1 MMVIGKH
8 RKDLFADEEGRLAVR
23 QLFCRL
29 RKCRTDSSYPFYML
43 RALVGLLPFC
53 SLFQVVSSKPEV
65 ERLALI
71 E

>member
-1 MMVIGKH
+1 
-8 RKDLFADEEGRLAVR
+8 
-23 QLFCRL
+23 
-29 RKCRTDSSYPFYML
+29 ML